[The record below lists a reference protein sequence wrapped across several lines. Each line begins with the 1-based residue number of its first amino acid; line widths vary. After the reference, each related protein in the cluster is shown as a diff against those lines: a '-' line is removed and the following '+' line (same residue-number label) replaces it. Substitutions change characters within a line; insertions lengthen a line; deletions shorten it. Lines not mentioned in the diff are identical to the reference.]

1 MSPHP
6 SILDSLWSTIPP
18 EAQAAIVAVIA
29 SLETR
34 IAELQQKLN
43 LNSTNSSK
51 PPSSDPPAVK
61 AKRRPP
67 PPPSGRRRGGQPGH
81 ERHTRALVPP
91 EQLRE
96 ILEVKPTH
104 CGGYCAA
111 LQGEDLDPVRH
122 QLAEIPPIC
131 PAVDEYRLHPLTCYC
146 CGTTTRAALPAGV
159 PTGPFGPR
167 LRAILIMFA
176 GSYQLAKRPIQQL
189 ASDLFGLDLS
199 LGMIPKLERQAAE
212 ILEPAVAEVIAA
224 VVAAPSAHID
234 QTSWAKANEKA
245 WL

>member
-6 SILDSLWSTIPP
+6 PIPDSLWSTVPP

-34 IAELQQKLN
+34 IAELEQKLN

-96 ILEVKPTH
+96 TFDVKPTH
-104 CGGYCAA
+104 CGGCGAA
-111 LQGEDLDPVRH
+111 LQGEDLNPMRH
-122 QLAEIPPIC
+122 QVAEIPPLR
-131 PAVDEYRLHPLTCYC
+131 PAVDEYRLHRLTCSC
-146 CGTTTRAALPAGV
+146 CGATTRAELPAGV
-159 PTGPFGPR
+159 PTGAFGPR
-167 LRAILIMFA
+167 LRAILAMFA
-176 GSYQLAKRPIQQL
+176 GSYRLAKRPIQQL
-189 ASDLFGLDLS
+189 ASDLFGLDS
-199 LGMIPKLERQAAE
+199 HWG
-212 ILEPAVAEVIAA
+212 
-224 VVAAPSAHID
+224 
-234 QTSWAKANEKA
+234 
-245 WL
+245 

>member
-6 SILDSLWSTIPP
+6 SIPDSLWSTVPP

-29 SLETR
+29 SLEKR
-34 IAELQQKLN
+34 IAELEQKLN

-67 PPPSGRRRGGQPGH
+67 PPPSGRSRGGQPGH

-104 CGGYCAA
+104 SAA
-111 LQGEDLDPVRH
+111 FGAPLQREH
-122 QLAEIPPIC
+122 
-131 PAVDEYRLHPLTCYC
+131 LHPRPPPL
-146 CGTTTRAALPAGV
+146 AA
-159 PTGPFGPR
+159 T
-167 LRAILIMFA
+167 
-176 GSYQLAKRPIQQL
+176 
-189 ASDLFGLDLS
+189 
-199 LGMIPKLERQAAE
+199 
-212 ILEPAVAEVIAA
+212 
-224 VVAAPSAHID
+224 
-234 QTSWAKANEKA
+234 
-245 WL
+245 